1 MSSSPKLEMC
11 CNLDVAGSMA
21 GSDGSYTINPDCLY
35 KELYLGMK
43 TLVKDRKIEWIL
55 GNRKLELDIE
65 TIPQQ
70 NT

>member
-11 CNLDVAGSMA
+11 CNLDVAG
-21 GSDGSYTINPDCLY
+21 GNGSYTINPDCLY